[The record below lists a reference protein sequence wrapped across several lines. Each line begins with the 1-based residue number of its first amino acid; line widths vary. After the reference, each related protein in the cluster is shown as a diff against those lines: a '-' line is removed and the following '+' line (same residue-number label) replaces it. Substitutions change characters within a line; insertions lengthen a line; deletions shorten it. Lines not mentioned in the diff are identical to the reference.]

1 MEPVVFFALI
11 AGIGIGLSIGL
22 AVALAVEL
30 RTPKPFG
37 GRG

>member
-37 GRG
+37 RAS